1 MFEEEHHRR
10 TQSSRQKPALP
21 TISRQR
27 PATVHHKKPQ
37 MLEPNTLSVCP
48 MMSGNQHISRSA
60 SSSPRRSG
68 PPELQRRESVLQML
82 NRIWKSDECSK
93 RPPIEKK
100 HALDV
105 PQEPLSRQLSL
116 SDTNVHPIRPSSSKL
131 CLTTKQKRLLRTS
144 FLAMNSGGT
153 FLKLME
159 KIFRRL
165 EARFPDMR
173 SIFLTTAFVNSLA
186 PPRGQTI
193 PACRVKT
200 ELDHSR
206 CLCGIF
212 EKLID
217 NLENLDGELA
227 EVRHFGEK
235 HAQMAESGFDGGM
248 IEEFGEE
255 AMAIIGACD
264 NIKYNHEIVKAWRL
278 LLACVTDEMKV
289 GYDRMSRINTRRNS
303 INPPS
308 SQPSPS

>member
-1 MFEEEHHRR
+1 
-10 TQSSRQKPALP
+10 
-21 TISRQR
+21 
-27 PATVHHKKPQ
+27 

-68 PPELQRRESVLQML
+68 PPELHVSNDVG
-82 NRIWKSDECSK
+82 KSAYFSK
-93 RPPIEKK
+93 CFEFTKTFR
-100 HALDV
+100 
-105 PQEPLSRQLSL
+105 
-116 SDTNVHPIRPSSSKL
+116 
-131 CLTTKQKRLLRTS
+131 TTRTTTS